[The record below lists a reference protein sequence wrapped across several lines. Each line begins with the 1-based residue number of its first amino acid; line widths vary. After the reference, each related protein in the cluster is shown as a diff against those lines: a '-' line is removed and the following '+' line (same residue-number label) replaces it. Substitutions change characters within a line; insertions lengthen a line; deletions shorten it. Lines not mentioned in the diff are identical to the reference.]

1 MNIVNLFLCVA
12 TLKYTYCSQWR
23 TTSKSCSA
31 PGEGMMDGR
40 DSIPLL
46 LVQKLTWRWW
56 QQPKTLL
63 VPTNLEGKQRL
74 VRASRVVLLWAN
86 TYGHQ
91 LFHVMGNKLSL
102 NGQILPALMLRVA
115 WICSTELPLL
125 SFLKSFF
132 NTVKKSALVQYPI
145 FCLHANLITRI
156 NITPEDK
163 KSMKWW
169 RDLYL
174 TFLCFVSCRAT
185 LTLCRVSVSII
196 QTGMGATPPPF
207 KNCKR
212 CHEAPIWRRK
222 VCRIFFFHEETITND
237 LDYVESDL

>member
-31 PGEGMMDGR
+31 PGERMMDGR

-74 VRASRVVLLWAN
+74 VRASGIVLLWAN

-91 LFHVMGNKLSL
+91 LFYVMGNKLSL
-102 NGQILPALMLRVA
+102 NGQILPARMLRAA

-125 SFLKSFF
+125 PFLKSFF
-132 NTVKKSALVQYPI
+132 NTLKKVSPCSVSYIL
-145 FCLHANLITRI
+145 
-156 NITPEDK
+156 
-163 KSMKWW
+163 
-169 RDLYL
+169 
-174 TFLCFVSCRAT
+174 FLC
-185 LTLCRVSVSII
+185 
-196 QTGMGATPPPF
+196 
-207 KNCKR
+207 
-212 CHEAPIWRRK
+212 
-222 VCRIFFFHEETITND
+222 
-237 LDYVESDL
+237 